1 MAIKVSGTTVIDDS
15 RNLQSVNHVNVGGA
29 LTAINFEAREQRFV
43 TGSETSTKVDGNTAS
58 LVYNTDSSNIAIC
71 TNPSGNITLN
81 VTGIPETSDF
91 DNHVLTFTVLSNAS
105 AGTAYSCLTVTMN
118 GFTQSINWA
127 GGDSQEATA
136 GVTTTSG
143 YTVYSFSGINTVGS
157 AFTCENYT
165 LLGTVSG
172 GYF

>member
-15 RNLQSVNHVNVGGA
+15 RNLISINDANVGGA
-29 LTAINFEAREQRFV
+29 LTAVNFEARELRFV
-43 TGSETSTKVDGNTAS
+43 TSSEKTTRVNGNTAN

-71 TNPSGNITLN
+71 TNPNGNITLN

-91 DNHVLTFTVLSNAS
+91 DDHSVTFTVLSKAV
-105 AGTAYSCLTVTMN
+105 GTAYSCLSVKMN
-118 GFTQSINWA
+118 GISKTINWA
-127 GGDSQEATA
+127 GGSSQAATS

-143 YTVYSFSGINTVGS
+143 YTIYSFTGINPAGS
-157 AFTCENYT
+157 ASTCANYVV
-165 LLGTVSG
+165 LGTVSG